1 MNWIISF
8 EVMCYTITALLL
20 LSLIRKKDYN
30 SLFTFGA
37 AAIVGFTMELLAVA
51 VTDVYY
57 YNPGFLLNIGL
68 APKQF
73 PVFGGLMWG
82 GLTVCGIKLA
92 NKFQFGK
99 LFTALT
105 AGMFI
110 VTMDVLLD
118 VVAIRLDGGFWTW
131 VGKPINNQITQA
143 SFLSVI
149 WVNFLGY
156 MIETPAVVLLTLLKN
171 KHIPEKNIKK
181 QALYMFLIALGAVL
195 VTTTGSLLALWL
207 NAITNDWFACLA
219 FIAIWITTLIAIV
232 MQVFKLKLK
241 LAPFTIWPFT
251 HMLFWGAMYG
261 YCIVAA
267 FSLEL
272 HKSCPW
278 LLIFGFLS
286 AITTLIS
293 TIVWEIPPLTKACL
307 DHYAKHI
314 KTEAFQKYEAED
326 RQRGMEVHQQYLDEE
341 HPEWKSR
348 TDYYD
353 DSDTVITKVVFCDIL
368 TNDGIAK
375 LLRKLHSLPKKY
387 YSVDNRYKKPAIKTQ
402 YDYVQLQ
409 YSHVSTGRFAEIKFL
424 KDKYISC
431 INIDWTQLNNCYA
444 FLEYTIRFKTCLN
457 NNLYTEFMVDNLYSF
472 SPRDY
477 SIYYYGI
484 NSVTDTDPDYM
495 MVQQM
500 HSEFFPLLCQ
510 HYITTLLYSEQGE
523 KNQLACLV
531 YQTRKQPIEIDKMY
545 LGDLSVSFY
554 NKEENYVISA
564 KYDGIQYCVNAG
576 GNHIP
581 NFNLCYYISKYRNEF
596 YYRFLGN
603 MEMKLFERDFS
614 ELSNGRKR
622 ITYNKKFR
630 QLITKIKSLAGHE
643 YKYTESFDDQ
653 FAEKWEFYISNEKS
667 DINTYF
673 HDNTKEFKSILEEN
687 FQHLKLLT
695 ELNYSKSNWI
705 VAVIAAIASVLAT
718 IISLIALL
726 PPR

>member
-1 MNWIISF
+1 MNWIVCF
-8 EVMCYTITALLL
+8 EVMCYVITALLL
-20 LSLIRKKDYN
+20 FSLIRKKDYN

-51 VTDVYY
+51 VTDIYY
-57 YNPGFLLNIGL
+57 YNPGFLLNIGP

-73 PVFGGLMWG
+73 PVFGGFMWG

-92 NKFQFGK
+92 NKFRFK
-99 LFTALT
+99 KFFTAQT
-105 AGMFI
+105 AGVFI
-110 VTMDVLLD
+110 VTMDILLD

-131 VGKPINNQITQA
+131 AGKPINNQINQST
-143 SFLSVI
+143 FLSVI

-156 MIETPAVVLLTLLKN
+156 MIETPTVVLLTLLKN
-171 KHIPEKNIKK
+171 KHIPEKSLKK
-181 QALYMFLIALGAVL
+181 QTLYMVLIALGAIL
-195 VTTTGSLLALWL
+195 VTAAGSLLALWL
-207 NAITNDWFACLA
+207 NSITNDWFACIA
-219 FIAIWITTLIAIV
+219 FMLIWLTTLIAIIV
-232 MQVFKLKLK
+232 QTHKKKLKI
-241 LAPFTIWPFT
+241 APFKTRAISQFI
-251 HMLFWGAMYG
+251 FWTAMYG

-278 LLIFGFLS
+278 LLVFGFLS
-286 AITTLIS
+286 AIVTLLTT
-293 TIVWEIPPLTKACL
+293 TIWEIPPLTKACI
-307 DHYAKHI
+307 DHYIKHI
-314 KTEAFQKYEAED
+314 KTDAFQKYEAED
-326 RQRGMEVHQQYLDEE
+326 HQRGLEVHQQYLDEE

-353 DSDTVITKVVFCDIL
+353 DSDSVIAKVVFCDIL
-368 TNDGIAK
+368 TNEGIAK
-375 LLRKLHSLPKKY
+375 LLRKLHSLPKQY
-387 YSVDNRYKKPAIKTQ
+387 YSVDNYYKKPAIKTQ

-424 KDKYISC
+424 KDKYIDS
-431 INIDWTQLNNCYA
+431 INIGWTQLNNCYA
-444 FLEYTIRFKTCLN
+444 FLEYTIRFKKCLD
-457 NNLYTEFMVDNLYSF
+457 NNLYTEFMVDNLYTF

-484 NSVTDTDPDYM
+484 KTVSEAEPDYL

-523 KNQLACLV
+523 NSPLACLV

-554 NKEENYVISA
+554 NKEENYVITGDS
-564 KYDGIQYCVNAG
+564 DSVQYCVNAG

-581 NFNLCYYISKYRNEF
+581 NFNLCHYISKYRNEF
-596 YYRFLGN
+596 YYRFLGTR
-603 MEMKLFERDFS
+603 EMRLFERDFS

-622 ITYNKKFR
+622 ITYNKKFK

-643 YKYTESFDDQ
+643 FKHTESFDDQ
-653 FAEKWEFYISNEKS
+653 FVEKWNFYISNDKS
-667 DINTYF
+667 DINTLF
-673 HDNTKEFKSILEEN
+673 HNKTEDIKAILDEN

-726 PPR
+726 HPG